1 MSITFN
7 LLLVAIYDSASDSK
21 SVVESLVETD
31 DEEGRFLFLV
41 HTDCFFLLLFL
52 SVFSDSELEDILSL
66 LFLNFFCCL
75 STFLFGESFSFFAL
89 PTTFSAGSSG
99 ESPAL
104 PLFFHPSHYLMLT
117 PRHMYFVNYQII
129 LYSYKGGPERTSTF
143 RGGCW
148 EIGGDRG
155 VAIFTHKN

>member
-21 SVVESLVETD
+21 SVGESLVETD

-41 HTDCFFLLLFL
+41 RTDRFFLLLFL
-52 SVFSDSELEDILSL
+52 SVSSDSELEDILSL

-99 ESPAL
+99 ESPPL
-104 PLFFHPSHYLMLT
+104 PLFFHPAHYLSLL
-117 PRHMYFVNYQII
+117 Q
-129 LYSYKGGPERTSTF
+129 
-143 RGGCW
+143 W
-148 EIGGDRG
+148 EIKFRWC
-155 VAIFTHKN
+155 